1 MSLAPPL
8 APVDAAT
15 EQDGYV
21 CSCLQITACQLLA
34 TLAGNNVRTLR
45 ELRQIIGAG
54 DGCTAC
60 HPILIRYLSAHN
72 HGG

>member
-8 APVDAAT
+8 APVEAST

-21 CSCLQITACQLLA
+21 CSCLQITPCQLLA
-34 TLAGNNVRTLR
+34 TLAGNNVSTLR
-45 ELRQIIGAG
+45 DLRRIIGAG

-60 HPILIRYLSAHN
+60 HPILKRYLSAHN
-72 HGG
+72 HEG